1 MEMSSCS
8 EHDQQVVQDVVKKK
22 RSEVVPGARCL
33 VAGCQ
38 AHQPGTQVPGT
49 LAGEPDTWVP
59 GHLAP
64 GTWAPGHVG
73 GVSGT
78 WLGCLAG
85 VPGTWHLAG
94 VPGTWHMAGVPGTW
108 APGHLGTWHLGTS
121 SQVTKNFAL
130 THACAQAHRP
140 LRLP

>member
-8 EHDQQVVQDVVKKK
+8 EHDQQVVLDVVKKK

-78 WLGCLAG
+78 WLGCLEPGWCAWHLAG
-85 VPGTWHLAG
+85 GPGTWHLAG
-94 VPGTWHMAGVPGTW
+94 HSHSRSQSQGVTNDSNELSLISPK
-108 APGHLGTWHLGTS
+108 GHKRLER
-121 SQVTKNFAL
+121 
-130 THACAQAHRP
+130 AQGQ
-140 LRLP
+140 